1 MDHSIATNLNFF
13 EIIDRPKKIVKKE
26 ILEKKIKNKVILVT
40 GGGGSIG
47 SELCIEILKHEPK
60 KLFILEISE
69 INLFNLLNKIKENKL
84 NAKK

>member
-1 MDHSIATNLNFF
+1 M
-13 EIIDRPKKIVKKE
+13 
-26 ILEKKIKNKVILVT
+26 T

-84 NAKK
+84 NAKKNKITFS